1 MTPSKRK
8 IILLAILLLLLFCT
22 VLLFACKEDDF
33 YKMYGTSNSVVTQDA
48 SLTEETPS
56 ADELTQGTDSLE
68 KESEE
73 NDPDLEKEKE
83 TTETQGENAD
93 VTEKDKGSV
102 TEKGEDGATG
112 KENETDEGS
121 HGTNEGNGNENSSDL
136 SEENEQNDPLSDDEN
151 KQEQTDQTQSDP
163 EQTSD
168 DQIVEDKKEESSLT
182 DKEEPD
188 YDAIFDLSV
197 SWGDCYLYKS
207 FDAPSEVFSVSV
219 NREFIGTAT
228 VNATGD
234 VTFDCGFVESECE
247 LWGKWDQKGNITTY
261 VFFQTLAALKE
272 IEFSPALAQLDL
284 SAAELERLRG
294 VVPPE
299 GPEQGEEQ
307 EQKDSQQQGD
317 GQEETQDDPTPQQND
332 LSDEGQEEQGE
343 QEVPWQQGEGLSDET
358 QSGGSTEN
366 EQQNKPQ
373 SPEQN
378 ENGTEQGGEQDPINN
393 EEQGQSDSEQQ
404 EQSGDQESPEVNE
417 TPVVEHGAVADLS
430 ALNGSKA
437 YSILEGLY
445 GVAEGILV
453 NYMDEE
459 GEDYSFTLKEMTN
472 EDLLTL
478 QERLSPYDT
487 YPSDGNGELYKKQC
501 VLGGQAFSVSVT
513 VTQEQGGYC
522 AAFKVVGVSLA

>member
-8 IILLAILLLLLFCT
+8 IILLTILLLLLFCT

-121 HGTNEGNGNENSSDL
+121 HGTNEGNEDENSSDL
-136 SEENEQNDPLSDDEN
+136 SEENEQKDPHSDDEN

-168 DQIVEDKKEESSLT
+168 DQTVEDKEEESSLT

-188 YDAIFDLSV
+188 YDEIFDLSV

-228 VNATGD
+228 VYATGD

-284 SAAELERLRG
+284 SAAELERLRA

-317 GQEETQDDPTPQQND
+317 G
-332 LSDEGQEEQGE
+332 
-343 QEVPWQQGEGLSDET
+343 LSDET

-366 EQQNKPQ
+366 EQQNEQQ

-417 TPVVEHGAVADLS
+417 TPVVGHGAVADLS

-513 VTQEQGGYC
+513 VKQEQGGYG
-522 AAFKVVGVSLA
+522 AVFKVVGVSLA